1 MEKNKNLRRNLFI
14 KSPTTN
20 DIEDNKDNKD
30 NKIQYTPENINEDSS
45 LSNNNKITEH
55 TNRIKRIL
63 QFGHMGPQSIIYW
76 NIIYKKKKNSENL

>member
-1 MEKNKNLRRNLFI
+1 MEKNKNLRRNHFI

-30 NKIQYTPENINEDSS
+30 NKIQYTPENTNEDSS

-55 TNRIKRIL
+55 RNRIKRIL
-63 QFGHMGPQSIIYW
+63 KFGHMGPQSIIYW
-76 NIIYKKKKNSENL
+76 NIIYKKKKTPKI

>member
-20 DIEDNKDNKD
+20 DIEDNKD